1 MIATDYREGVLFPSA
16 TTLLHPDR
24 RGAQG
29 VACRRDISALITQSI
44 ALHYCRP
51 RLGMAGV
58 ARVVGSFTGG
68 RLGGWRWR
76 DWKSRL
82 HMHTLPC
89 GYQNGINSHD
99 NGNKHEHAIAL
110 CSGASWSGRRAFRAG
125 AVKKWITNHDAKTTI
140 RPSRNGQFGTLSPT
154 SLHLRL
160 HQAVILLLISFLY
173 RR

>member
-29 VACRRDISALITQSI
+29 VACRRYISALITQSI

-58 ARVVGSFTGG
+58 ARLVGSFTGG
-68 RLGGWRWR
+68 RLGGWW
-76 DWKSRL
+76 WGEWQLLL

-89 GYQNGINSHD
+89 GYQMGLILTTPATNTSTQSHYAAAHP
-99 NGNKHEHAIAL
+99 GLAA
-110 CSGASWSGRRAFRAG
+110 GPQGGRCEK
-125 AVKKWITNHDAKTTI
+125 VDYK
-140 RPSRNGQFGTLSPT
+140 P
-154 SLHLRL
+154 
-160 HQAVILLLISFLY
+160 
-173 RR
+173 